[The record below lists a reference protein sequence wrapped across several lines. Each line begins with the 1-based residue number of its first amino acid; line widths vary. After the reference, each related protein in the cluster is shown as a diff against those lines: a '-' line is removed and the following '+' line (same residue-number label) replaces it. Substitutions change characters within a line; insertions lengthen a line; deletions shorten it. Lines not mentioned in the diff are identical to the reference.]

1 MHFRLGC
8 YIQLHVLK
16 DFSGKSDPV
25 SIAIEFH
32 EASHLRNKTSK
43 NSTSK
48 FKSTLL
54 NDNVMT
60 AGKRV
65 ECNLRI
71 IVNCV

>member
-16 DFSGKSDPV
+16 DLSGKSDPL

-32 EASHLRNKTSK
+32 EASQLRNKTRK

-48 FKSTLL
+48 FDGTLL

-60 AGKRV
+60 ASMRV